1 MNSLFLVFPGRHCPV
16 NILCANQKNNKMR
29 ALVLTAYNQFE
40 LKEVDAPSV
49 GEDEVLVK
57 VEAVGI
63 CGSDVHGMDGSTGRR
78 RPPIVMGHEA
88 SGVVESTGSGVSDW
102 KQGDRVTFDSTI
114 YRLDDWYS
122 RKGLYNLSDNRMVL
136 GVSCAEYRRDGAFAE
151 YVAVPQH
158 ILYKLP
164 DNVSFEHA
172 AMVEPAAVALHALSL
187 TKLSLNASVIVGG
200 AGMISLF
207 VIQLLKA
214 AGCGVIAAFD
224 LDRDRLDLAIKMGAT
239 HVFPAEGTNI
249 PDEIR
254 KLTSGRGADIG
265 FEAVGISSV
274 LNTLIESV
282 RKGAQITLIGNVA
295 PEISLP
301 LQQVVSRQLTL
312 QGSCAICGE
321 YEQALDMIGR
331 GMIRIDPM
339 ISAVAPLEEGP
350 QWFNRLYRHEKGLM
364 KVILKPGL

>member
-1 MNSLFLVFPGRHCPV
+1 M
-16 NILCANQKNNKMR
+16 K

-40 LKEVDAPSV
+40 LMEVETPSPDV
-49 GEDEVLVK
+49 GEVRVK

-78 RPPIVMGHEA
+78 RPPVIMGHEA
-88 SGVVESTGSGVSDW
+88 SGVVESTGPGVSAW
-102 KQGDRVTFDSTI
+102 KPGDRVTFDSTI
-114 YRLDDWYS
+114 YQLDDWYS

-151 YVAVPQH
+151 YVVVPQH

-172 AMVEPAAVALHALSL
+172 AMVEPVAVALHALNL
-187 TKLSLNASVIVGG
+187 TKIAVNDSAVVGG
-200 AGMISLF
+200 AGMIALF

-214 AGCGVIAAFD
+214 AGCGMIAAFD
-224 LDRDRLDLAIKMGAT
+224 LDRDRLELAKKMGAA
-239 HVFPAEGTNI
+239 HVFQVGNSNIPAEV
-249 PDEIR
+249 R
-254 KLTSGRGADIG
+254 KLTAGRGADIG
-265 FEAVGISSV
+265 FEAVGVSSV
-274 LNTLIESV
+274 LNTLIDSV
-282 RKGAQITLIGNVA
+282 RKGAQITLIGNLS
-295 PEISLP
+295 PEVCIP
-301 LQQVVSRQLTL
+301 LQQVVARQLTL

-331 GMIRIDPM
+331 GAIRIDPM
-339 ISAVAPLEEGP
+339 ISAVAPLSEGP
-350 QWFNRLYRHEKGLM
+350 QWFKRLYNREKGLM